1 MIKILKD
8 VNANK
13 VKQVC
18 FGGAWYHKV
27 MSIEYDFKGIMGDIT
42 LPMPYINRF
51 KDDKEPTKLIDFD
64 LKNLDVSSI
73 YMGGHA
79 KHESDVGLALGRA
92 ILNEKVTEGSAVY
105 RPFWRYITDGF
116 DDAGSYDLANGRN
129 YSATILNDKNG
140 IKNVYAMYHPSFS
153 EYYYLPGDRLRMSL
167 TSPKPDYLVLK
178 IEVLEVS
185 KLPYSVEFR
194 KKYNLKE
201 TKDFTSPMMSSPGHG
216 TNMLKTYK
224 RVNAIDQVSN
234 EGKEAIVSNTVI
246 ENAIW
251 ENCYLLYE
259 ENGIIYQ
266 TPMNEEIAVE
276 MSCPNVKGFIVSEL
290 NIETGGQKI
299 TIRPKG
305 ILE

>member
-8 VNANK
+8 VNAIK
-13 VKQVC
+13 AKQHC

-27 MSIEYDFKGIMGDIT
+27 MSIEYDFKGIIGDIT

-51 KDDKEPTKLIDFD
+51 KDDAEPKKLIDFD

-73 YMGGHA
+73 YIGGHA

-92 ILNEKVTEGSAVY
+92 VLNGLITEGSAVY
-105 RPFWRYITDGF
+105 RPFWRYITDRF
-116 DDAGSYDLANGRN
+116 DDAGVYDLANGRN
-129 YSATILNDKNG
+129 YSATILNNRDG

-167 TSPKPDYLVLK
+167 TSPKPDYVVLK

-194 KKYNLKE
+194 KKYNLKNPE
-201 TKDFTSPMMSSPGHG
+201 DFTSPMMSSPGHG
-216 TNMLKTYK
+216 TNMKKTYK
-224 RVNAIDQVSN
+224 RVNAIDQVAN
-234 EGKEAIVSNTVI
+234 EGKEAIVSKTVI

-259 ENGIIYQ
+259 EAGELYQ
-266 TPMNEEIAVE
+266 TPMNEDLAVE
-276 MSCPNVKGFIVSEL
+276 MSCPNIKGFEVSSL
-290 NIETGGQKI
+290 DMKTGGQKI
-299 TIRPKG
+299 TIKPKG
-305 ILE
+305 VLE